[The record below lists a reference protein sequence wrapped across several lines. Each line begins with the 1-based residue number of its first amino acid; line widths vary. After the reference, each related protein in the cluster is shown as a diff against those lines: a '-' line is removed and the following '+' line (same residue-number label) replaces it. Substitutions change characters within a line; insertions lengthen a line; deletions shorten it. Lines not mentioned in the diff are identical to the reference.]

1 MSGTVP
7 PSSPTE
13 PAGTPPPPA
22 PRLTLRRS
30 QRLSKA
36 NDFRAILKSKLA
48 KPAGP
53 LVVYA
58 RARSGE
64 GGQARAHRVG
74 LSVGRRVG
82 NAVARNRIKRLLREA
97 FRHVQ
102 HTLPLTKSGQHLD
115 LVITVRP
122 HDTLD
127 LPDYERLLLQAGAKL
142 VSEIDR
148 RAARSE
154 SRDA

>member
-1 MSGTVP
+1 
-7 PSSPTE
+7 
-13 PAGTPPPPA
+13 
-22 PRLTLRRS
+22 
-30 QRLSKA
+30 
-36 NDFRAILKSKLA
+36 
-48 KPAGP
+48 
-53 LVVYA
+53 
-58 RARSGE
+58 
-64 GGQARAHRVG
+64 
-74 LSVGRRVG
+74 
-82 NAVARNRIKRLLREA
+82 
-97 FRHVQ
+97 VQ